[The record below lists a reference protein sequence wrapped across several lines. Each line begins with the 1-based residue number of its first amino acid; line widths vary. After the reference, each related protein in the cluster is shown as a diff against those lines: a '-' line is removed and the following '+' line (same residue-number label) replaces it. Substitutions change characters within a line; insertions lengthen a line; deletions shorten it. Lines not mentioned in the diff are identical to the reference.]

1 MRPCLTRLNNMQTV
15 PKKQNRIRAYYDLAK
30 PGIIYGNAITAIA
43 AFFFASDGHPQWWLF
58 LAMMVGLSLVIG
70 GSCVFNN
77 FIDRDIDKDMTRT
90 SERSTVT
97 GDISGT
103 SALVYGAILLLAGI
117 TVLCLYTN
125 AVALLAAIA
134 GVVFYVMVYTP
145 LKRRTVYSTLIG
157 SISGAT
163 PPVVG
168 YAAVTHAFDLQA
180 LILFLILVFW
190 QMPHFYGIALY
201 RLKEYGKASRTKVEM
216 IAYAFAFLIA
226 SISLSMLGYA
236 GYVYF
241 TVSLILGII
250 WLWLGFQGFKRRVDD
265 PEDNSGDNSKWGR
278 KMFLFSLIVIT
289 VWSLALG
296 LNPLLI

>member
-1 MRPCLTRLNNMQTV
+1 
-15 PKKQNRIRAYYDLAK
+15 
-30 PGIIYGNAITAIA
+30 
-43 AFFFASDGHPQWWLF
+43 
-58 LAMMVGLSLVIG
+58 
-70 GSCVFNN
+70 
-77 FIDRDIDKDMTRT
+77 
-90 SERSTVT
+90 
-97 GDISGT
+97 
-103 SALVYGAILLLAGI
+103 
-117 TVLCLYTN
+117 
-125 AVALLAAIA
+125 
-134 GVVFYVMVYTP
+134 VVFYVMVYTP

-201 RLKEYGKASRTKVEM
+201 RLKEYGKASIPLMPIKRGILRTKVEM